1 MATVQIYA
9 GKSYWYDKT
18 DAVWSDGRDSNVS
31 DNVYS
36 TSPFGV
42 GVTSD
47 GRNFTFFRIYL
58 SFNLSSIPV
67 GSSINNIRLYLK
79 RKDTIKIPYTPIIAY
94 AGSIPVDGL
103 DSEFPLYIVNILRGE
118 SLSTITIDD
127 DSQYYSSSLFN
138 LVRYPV
144 SPGDTLS
151 IGIVDDYDFNN
162 TVNSFSDLYQISNS
176 VGVEPYIE
184 VDYTAGGGG
193 YQNNVM
199 GVSSANISS
208 VRGVLSAN
216 ISKINVI

>member
-1 MATVQIYA
+1 M
-9 GKSYWYDKT
+9 
-18 DAVWSDGRDSNVS
+18 
-31 DNVYS
+31 
-36 TSPFGV
+36 
-42 GVTSD
+42 
-47 GRNFTFFRIYL
+47 
-58 SFNLSSIPV
+58 
-67 GSSINNIRLYLK
+67 
-79 RKDTIKIPYTPIIAY
+79 
-94 AGSIPVDGL
+94 
-103 DSEFPLYIVNILRGE
+103 
-118 SLSTITIDD
+118 
-127 DSQYYSSSLFN
+127 FN